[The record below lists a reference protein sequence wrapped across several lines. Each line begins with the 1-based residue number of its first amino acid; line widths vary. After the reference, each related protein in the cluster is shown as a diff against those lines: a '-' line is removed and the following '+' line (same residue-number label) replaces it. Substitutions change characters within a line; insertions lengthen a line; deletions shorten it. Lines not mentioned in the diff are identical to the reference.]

1 MLPIGH
7 PARVP
12 PVVLFAM
19 AKARPIQPTN
29 IHMAHC
35 VRKRALYCDLDSGG
49 GGGSVLA
56 RSGVFLKLTPEQYG
70 RLRRDIKVYSNPWS
84 GDQALEDLHNVP

>member
-70 RLRRDIKVYSNPWS
+70 RLRSIQTHGRVTRLWKIYIMSR
-84 GDQALEDLHNVP
+84 E